1 MVVNSHSLLR
11 IRRTLVLFVLLA
23 CSLVVNA
30 QEVKKSDGPPYLS
43 SFEAEVIQE
52 INLARAHPE
61 KYAAYLQEYKKYYNG
76 KICSSPN
83 RARPVMTSEGVA
95 AIDEAI
101 RFLQSS
107 NPLGRLEASKGLSL
121 GAKDHVLDLSRK
133 GIASHR
139 GSDGSLPTDRVSR
152 YGTWESTMGE
162 AILFEVSTPREMVMQ
177 LIIDDGVRD
186 RGHRKDVFEPSFQVA
201 GVSIVPPSSSGGFCV
216 IDFADGFTDKSP
228 LGADS
233 EKIKG
238 NKREYRQ

>member
-1 MVVNSHSLLR
+1 MVNSHSLLL
-11 IRRTLVLFVLLA
+11 IRRTLVFFVMLA
-23 CSLVVNA
+23 CGLVVNA
-30 QEVKKSDGPPYLS
+30 QEAKESGGPAYLS
-43 SFEAEVIQE
+43 SLEVEVIQE

-61 KYAAYLQEYKKYYNG
+61 KYAAYLQDYKKYYNG

-83 RARPVMTSEGVA
+83 RARPVMTLEGVA

-101 RFLQSS
+101 RFLQSN
-107 NPLGRLEASKGLSL
+107 NPLGRLEPSKGLSL
-121 GAKDHVLDLSRK
+121 GAKDHVLDLARK
-133 GIASHR
+133 GTSGHR

-201 GVSIVPPSSSGGFCV
+201 GVSIVSQSSFGSFCV

-228 LGADS
+228 PAT
-233 EKIKG
+233 ETVKIKG
-238 NKREYRQ
+238 SK

>member
-1 MVVNSHSLLR
+1 MLVNSHSFLLITR
-11 IRRTLVLFVLLA
+11 PLVLLA
-23 CSLVVNA
+23 LLACAVVVNA
-30 QEVKKSDGPPYLS
+30 QETTKSAGPAYLS
-43 SFEAEVIQE
+43 SLELEVIQE

-76 KICSSPN
+76 KICSSPT
-83 RARPVMTSEGVA
+83 RARPVMTFEGVA

-107 NPLGRLEASKGLSL
+107 NPLGRLEPSRGLSL
-121 GAKDHVLDLSRK
+121 GAKDHVLDLSKK
-133 GIASHR
+133 GMISHR

-201 GVSIVPPSSSGGFCV
+201 GVSIILQSSFGSFCV

-228 LGADS
+228 LATDAV
-233 EKIKG
+233 KIKG
-238 NKREYRQ
+238 YKR

>member
-1 MVVNSHSLLR
+1 MIVKSRSFLL
-11 IRRTLVLFVLLA
+11 ITRTLVLFVLLA
-23 CSLVVNA
+23 CGLVANA
-30 QEVKKSDGPPYLS
+30 QEAKKSNGPAYLS
-43 SFEAEVIQE
+43 SLEAEVIQE

-76 KICSSPN
+76 KICSSPT
-83 RARPVMTSEGVA
+83 RAKPVMTFEGVA

-107 NPLGRLEASKGLSL
+107 NPLGRLEPSRGLSL
-121 GAKDHVLDLSRK
+121 GAKDHVLDLSKK
-133 GIASHR
+133 GMISHR

-152 YGTWESTMGE
+152 YGAWESTMGE

-201 GVSIVPPSSSGGFCV
+201 GVSIVSKSSFGSFCV
-216 IDFADGFTDKSP
+216 IDFADKFTDRLP
-228 LGADS
+228 LATDS
-233 EKIKG
+233 VKIKG
-238 NKREYRQ
+238 NKRG

>member
-1 MVVNSHSLLR
+1 MIVKSRSFLL

-23 CSLVVNA
+23 CSVVVNA
-30 QEVKKSDGPPYLS
+30 QEAKKSGGPAYLS
-43 SFEAEVIQE
+43 SLEAEVIQE

-76 KICSSPN
+76 KICSSPT
-83 RARPVMTSEGVA
+83 RTRPVMTFEGVA

-107 NPLGRLEASKGLSL
+107 NPLGRLEPSRGLSL
-121 GAKDHVLDLSRK
+121 GAKDHVLDLSQK
-133 GIASHR
+133 GMISHR

-186 RGHRKDVFEPSFQVA
+186 RGHRKDIFEPSFQMA
-201 GVSIVPPSSSGGFCV
+201 GVSIISQSGFGSFCV
-216 IDFADGFTDKSP
+216 IDFADKFTDNSP
-228 LGADS
+228 LSTDS
-233 EKIKG
+233 VKIKG
-238 NKREYRQ
+238 NKRG

>member
-1 MVVNSHSLLR
+1 MIIKSRSFLLTRFVVVL
-11 IRRTLVLFVLLA
+11 LVLPA
-23 CSLVVNA
+23 CGLVVNA
-30 QEVKKSDGPPYLS
+30 QEAKKAGAPTYLS
-43 SFEAEVIQE
+43 SLEAEVIQE

-61 KYAAYLQEYKKYYNG
+61 KYVAYLQEYKKYYNG
-76 KICSSPN
+76 KICSSPT

-101 RFLQSS
+101 RFLKSS
-107 NPLGRLEASKGLSL
+107 NPLGQLEPSRGLSL
-121 GAKDHVLDLSRK
+121 GARDHVLDLSQK
-133 GIASHR
+133 GMISHR

-201 GVSIVPPSSSGGFCV
+201 GVSIVPKGGFGGFCV
-216 IDFADGFTDKSP
+216 IDFADGFTENTSDKP
-228 LGADS
+228 GAP
-233 EKIKG
+233 G
-238 NKREYRQ
+238 TPRL